1 MYVNAPSTILTPYS
15 HYLLAVLNSK
25 LLDWYFRLIGV
36 ERASGYFEYKPI
48 FIDRLPVPQLT
59 AAEQLPFIRLVERIM
74 SAKEVDPSVGTGE
87 FEREIDWLMYNIYG
101 LTDEEIVAV
110 QSA

>member
-1 MYVNAPSTILTPYS
+1 
-15 HYLLAVLNSK
+15 
-25 LLDWYFRLIGV
+25 
-36 ERASGYFEYKPI
+36 
-48 FIDRLPVPQLT
+48 
-59 AAEQLPFIRLVERIM
+59 M